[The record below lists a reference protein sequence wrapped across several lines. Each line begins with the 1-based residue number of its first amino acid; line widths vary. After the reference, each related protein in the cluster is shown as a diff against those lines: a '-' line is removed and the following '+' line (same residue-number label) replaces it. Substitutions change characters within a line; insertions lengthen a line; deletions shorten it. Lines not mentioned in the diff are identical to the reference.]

1 MISVFYLYIYMST
14 YNLSVM
20 IHEMHAAIFQLC
32 MFNNDLL
39 VDISNYFTYT
49 CSA

>member
-1 MISVFYLYIYMST
+1 MST